1 MRITTGLLTGHCHLK
16 GHLVKFGL
24 VDSPGCNRCKHVSE
38 TFSLV
43 LDGCEALTVLIFSH
57 LDYNF
62 LKSGGFADVSSS
74 PTLCSKCGAAVSLHE
89 GCKEDGKR
97 SRCKFAAVP
106 PLMYSRFL
114 ETQWTSLLKR
124 K

>member
-1 MRITTGLLTGHCHLK
+1 MRVTTGPLTGHCHLK
-16 GHLVKFGL
+16 GRLVKFGL
-24 VDSPGCNRCKHVSE
+24 VDSPGCNRCKQVSE

-43 LDGCEALTVLIFSH
+43 LVGCEALTVLSFSN
-57 LDYNF
+57 LAYNF
-62 LKSGGFADVSSS
+62 LKCGGFVDVSSS
-74 PTLCSKCGAAVSLHE
+74 PTLCSKCRVAVSLRE